1 MRLKEV
7 KLNKQLAVTVAIWS
21 VALIYL
27 RMGGIPHA
35 LGCSTYLVSVWQE
48 EGVLSV
54 EH

>member
-7 KLNKQLAVTVAIWS
+7 KLNKQLAVMAIWS

-35 LGCSTYLVSVWQE
+35 VAVGCSAYNI
-48 EGVLSV
+48 
-54 EH
+54 

>member
-27 RMGGIPHA
+27 HMGGIPHA
-35 LGCSTYLVSVWQE
+35 LGCSAYLVSV
-48 EGVLSV
+48 
-54 EH
+54 